1 MLNHAACAN
10 GHTDYGARS
19 PLLRGVKLKPD
30 IAMKT
35 LAEISAFGA
44 TDADNDQILFQA
56 FEDHEAHE
64 AVKARERFL
73 IVGRKG
79 SGKTAIFKRLVNTK
93 RPDYFCFGH
102 TFSDYPWHHHDLQ
115 ARIGI
120 PDFDKY
126 THSWKYLILLTLAK
140 VVLNQDQALPYD
152 DSSMDSMARIER
164 FVTDTYGS
172 RDPDVTQVFTPTKQL
187 RLRPHFEFDAKL
199 LKAGISPESVPMTE
213 LPTIVQDVNRNLTE
227 RCLDCLHPDHEY
239 FICFDQL
246 DLGFDPQRPEYNNRL
261 IGLILASR
269 DLNLAARDRGK
280 KFFIA
285 VFLRTDIYESLHF
298 EDKNKITENFLS
310 SIEWDTP
317 RTTKTLQQLMEKRF
331 TTLLQS
337 APEERVPWH
346 DVFDEAAQMP
356 GRQSKYQ
363 HMLDRTFLRPRD
375 MIRFCN
381 SVLKQ
386 YKLRLADQANQGSAK
401 FANIDTNKA
410 RPEYG
415 DYLLAELDDEIFKH
429 LPDYRLYLEILKE
442 IGVWQ
447 FSRDQFEQAFA
458 SPKFEGRLPAFP
470 AKILESLFAFSLVGF
485 YSAGGRGYGGSE
497 YVFRHKD
504 PSQAFD
510 TTATRFRIHPGYI
523 EVLGLKRFTIGEK
536 DADGQDG

>member
-1 MLNHAACAN
+1 
-10 GHTDYGARS
+10 
-19 PLLRGVKLKPD
+19 
-30 IAMKT
+30 MKT
-35 LAEISAFGA
+35 INEISAFGA

-64 AVKARERFL
+64 AVRARERFL

-79 SGKTAIFKRLVNTK
+79 SGKTAIFKRLVGI
-93 RPDYFCFGH
+93 RQPDYFCFGH

-120 PDFDKY
+120 PDADKY

-140 VVLNQDQALPYD
+140 VILNQDQSLPYD
-152 DSSMDSMARIER
+152 DTSMEAMARIER

-187 RLRPHFEFDAKL
+187 RLRPHFEFDARL

-227 RCLDCLHPDHEY
+227 RCLDCLRPDHEY

-246 DLGFDPQRPEYNNRL
+246 DLGFDPQRPEYNSRL
-261 IGLILASR
+261 IGLLLASK
-269 DLNLAARDRGK
+269 DLNLVARDRRRR
-280 KFFIA
+280 FFVA

-298 EDKNKITENFLS
+298 EDKNKLTENFLS
-310 SIEWDTP
+310 AIEWDTH
-317 RTTKTLQQLMEKRF
+317 RTTKTLQQLMGKRF

-337 APEERVPWH
+337 EPGERVAWD
-346 DVFDEAAQMP
+346 DVFDEANQMP

-375 MIRFCN
+375 IIRFCN

-386 YKLRLADQANQGSAK
+386 YKLRLADSKNDGPSK
-401 FANIDTNKA
+401 FANIDISRA
-410 RPEYG
+410 RPEYS

-429 LPDYRLYLEILKE
+429 LPDYKLSLEILKE

-447 FSRDQFEQAFA
+447 FSQDEFEQACA
-458 SPKFEGRLPAFP
+458 SPKFEGRLPGHP
-470 AKILESLFAFSLVGF
+470 SKILESLFAFSLVGF

-497 YVFRHKD
+497 WVFRHKD
-504 PSQAFD
+504 PNQAFD

-523 EVLGLKRFTIGEK
+523 EVLGLKRFTHREK
-536 DADGQDG
+536 DADDQEADDQEADDQEADNQEADNQEADNQEADNQDD